1 MRLHLHSQ
9 WLEWLSRVVLAA
21 IVGLSIAPMAQAAGL
36 SNRSDLMGNAGFST
50 VTTHRI
56 SFTTAT
62 AATISS
68 VGFAFCDAATG
79 ACMTPT
85 GLVTT
90 SASIAAQSGVS
101 GFVLVATTN
110 GMPFATGAP
119 TALGAGTPV
128 SFTLASILNPSTPNQ
143 TFFVRI
149 TTYTGSDGATGP
161 VDTGTVA
168 VSTVQPVQLQGVTPE
183 ILIFCVG
190 TSITSNCSTISG
202 SSINFGDFDP
212 LATRSGTSVMQAQTN
227 AANGYVITVNGT
239 TLASGVN
246 TIPALT
252 SQTPAITGIGQ
263 FGLNLRANTIPPVG
277 AEPTGVGGSLGTVMG
292 TYNTPNAYRFNTG
305 DSVASAPAPT
315 NANTYTSSYIVDIGG
330 NQAAGVYTATM
341 TYICTASF

>member
-1 MRLHLHSQ
+1 M
-9 WLEWLSRVVLAA
+9 
-21 IVGLSIAPMAQAAGL
+21 
-36 SNRSDLMGNAGFST
+36 
-50 VTTHRI
+50 
-56 SFTTAT
+56 
-62 AATISS
+62 
-68 VGFAFCDAATG
+68 
-79 ACMTPT
+79 
-85 GLVTT
+85 
-90 SASIAAQSGVS
+90 
-101 GFVLVATTN
+101 
-110 GMPFATGAP
+110 
-119 TALGAGTPV
+119 
-128 SFTLASILNPSTPNQ
+128 
-143 TFFVRI
+143 
-149 TTYTGSDGATGP
+149 
-161 VDTGTVA
+161 
-168 VSTVQPVQLQGVTPE
+168 
-183 ILIFCVG
+183 
-190 TSITSNCSTISG
+190 
-202 SSINFGDFDP
+202 
-212 LATRSGTSVMQAQTN
+212 MQAQTN